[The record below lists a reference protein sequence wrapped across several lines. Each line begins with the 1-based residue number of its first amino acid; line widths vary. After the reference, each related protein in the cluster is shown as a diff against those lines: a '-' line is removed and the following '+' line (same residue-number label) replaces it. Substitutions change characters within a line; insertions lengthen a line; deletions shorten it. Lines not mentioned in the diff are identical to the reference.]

1 MVDTQR
7 REQDDRSGLAV
18 ILGAGFSKAVN
29 DAMPLTNELG
39 EAVAE
44 GLSSADQERLPPK
57 DHDEK
62 RFNVASF
69 EEWLSYL
76 AEEQPQHTED
86 QTLEARALLLRVTR
100 RIHDVLSA
108 AQLAALVPAAP
119 AWFVELLSV
128 LHTERANVISF
139 NYDNLVECGV
149 SGDDPYYEDD
159 ILDRVPRRSDFLELR
174 EVSKTMQA
182 LKAGI
187 PMRFAFAENHA
198 PRAKTLRLLK
208 LHGSLS
214 WYWVPGDPTG
224 TTLQRWRLPRS
235 FGYEYRQEAIDE
247 ERGTALPSGEPYIV
261 APAALKTEQLRN
273 PVIREIWRRAGR
285 ALRKAKRVVFI
296 GYSLQPADR
305 AFGGLLQE
313 SLGDGGVSIEIVNP
327 DAAEIVKRLGRLGVV
342 SDAVQEC
349 LATNDCVARWAE
361 QERDR
366 LAHAAVES
374 LRVMEHSGEE
384 KMIVANM
391 AIKAVVAPSGAG
403 SDVVVEV
410 DADGNPPRNSV
421 PVKELLQH
429 LPSANRVVVSIK
441 SDRIPVIDWE
451 STGRSSMIGVHGHL
465 TLVPARMP

>member
-1 MVDTQR
+1 M
-7 REQDDRSGLAV
+7 L
-18 ILGAGFSKAVN
+18 
-29 DAMPLTNELG
+29 LTNELG
-39 EAVAE
+39 EVVAE
-44 GLSSADQERLPPK
+44 GLSPADQERLPPK

-62 RFNVASF
+62 RFNGASF

-86 QTLEARALLLRVTR
+86 QTLEALAVLLRVTR
-100 RIHDVLSA
+100 RLHDVLSA

-128 LHTERANVISF
+128 LHTERADVISF

-159 ILDRVPRRSDFLELR
+159 ILDRVPRRADFLELR
-174 EVSKTMQA
+174 EVSKTLQA

-187 PMRFAFAENHA
+187 SMRFALAENHV
-198 PRAKTLRLLK
+198 PRAKSLRLLK

-235 FGYEYRQEAIDE
+235 FGYEYRQEAIDD
-247 ERGTALPSGEPYIV
+247 ERGTAVPSGEPFIV
-261 APAALKTEQLRN
+261 APAALKAEQLRN
-273 PVIREIWRRAGR
+273 PVIREIWRRAAQ
-285 ALRKAKRVVFI
+285 ALRKAKRVVLI

-313 SLGDGGVSIEIVNP
+313 SLADGGVSIEVVNP
-327 DAAEIVKRLGRLGVV
+327 EADELVKRLGRLGIEG
-342 SDAVQEC
+342 DAVREC
-349 LATNDCVARWAE
+349 LATKDCVPKWAE

-366 LAHAAVES
+366 LAHAVVES
-374 LRVMEHSGEE
+374 LKLGEHNGEE

-391 AIKAVVAPSGAG
+391 AIKAVVPPSGADG
-403 SDVVVEV
+403 DVILEV

-429 LPSANRVVVSIK
+429 LPRANRVVVGIK
-441 SDRIPVIDWE
+441 GDRIPVIDWE
-451 STGRSSMIGVHGHL
+451 STGRGSMIGVHGHL